1 MKGFAKMLTR
11 RESFVILSRDTRFQN
26 SSANFHKLSMSTQ
39 KVGKISSKQHVN
51 PFSLISN
58 NFRSRN
64 VNTLSNGFVAKQPIR
79 YGIVDISKVIL
90 TCIAGLTVGA
100 WLSKRMVAILE
111 EYELFVL
118 EEDEDE
124 DDDYD

>member
-1 MKGFAKMLTR
+1 
-11 RESFVILSRDTRFQN
+11 
-26 SSANFHKLSMSTQ
+26 MSTQ

>member
-1 MKGFAKMLTR
+1 MKGFVKMLIR
-11 RESFVILSRDTRFQN
+11 RKTFVILSRDTGFQN
-26 SSANFHKLSMSTQ
+26 SSANFHKPSMSTHKIGQ
-39 KVGKISSKQHVN
+39 ISSKQRFN
-51 PFSLISN
+51 PFRLISN

-64 VNTLSNGFVAKQPIR
+64 VNTLSNGVVAKQPTR
-79 YGIVDISKVIL
+79 YGIVDILKVIL

-100 WLSKRMVAILE
+100 WFSKRMVAFLE

>member
-26 SSANFHKLSMSTQ
+26 LSANFHKLSMSTQ

>member
-1 MKGFAKMLTR
+1 MKGFAKMLIR
-11 RESFVILSRDTRFQN
+11 RKSFVILSRDTRFQN
-26 SSANFHKLSMSTQ
+26 SSTNFRKLSMSTHKIGQ
-39 KVGKISSKQHVN
+39 ISSKQRVN
-51 PFSLISN
+51 PIRFISN

-64 VNTLSNGFVAKQPIR
+64 VNTLSNGFVSKQPTR
-79 YGIVDISKVIL
+79 YGIVDILKVIL

-100 WLSKRMVAILE
+100 WFSKQMVAILE